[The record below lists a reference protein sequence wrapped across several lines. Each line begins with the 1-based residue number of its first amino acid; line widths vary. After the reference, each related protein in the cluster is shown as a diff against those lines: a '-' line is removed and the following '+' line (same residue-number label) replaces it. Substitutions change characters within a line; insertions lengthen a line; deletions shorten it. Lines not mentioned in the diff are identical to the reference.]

1 MRRCVLALFVV
12 ALAASACADPAAAP
26 VGAADVAVASGDAA
40 AAADATQDSA
50 GAADT
55 GPPDAG
61 LQPRNVA
68 FSCTGKTTLLY
79 DPAGPKQIT
88 TFPDEFYTVDD
99 PKTATGV
106 RVQFDPALPWI
117 KNGPKILTR
126 AFEDMNALDG
136 WGVTAAVTFRFDAP
150 VGMGLPS
157 GPTSVDAAGLL
168 FADLGPI
175 GKPLPKPERVPFEAQ
190 LTDDGKTVL
199 LWPMR
204 PLRPKHRHAVVWTHG
219 QKADDGGC
227 IQPSLALQK
236 ILRNEGGDPRL
247 DRVSWRAQDALG
259 ALGVKPGEVSALAVF
274 TTQSTVD
281 LSVKIAQHI
290 ATQKFAWSGPAK
302 CEDGPIFRK
311 CDRPFVAQDYR
322 DGRVVVDGTPQKP
335 WTLMVS
341 VWLPAAAKGPVPAA
355 VYGHGLGS
363 GRSQG
368 KALAELAA
376 PQGIATVG
384 IDAPAHGDH
393 PGTNP
398 KPQGTLPT
406 VIQFFGLDVATVS
419 VDGLKLRDHWRQATY
434 DKLQLVQLLLADPDV
449 DGDGKPDLDTQKLMY
464 LGVSLGGIMG
474 SELLALTPHLK
485 AAVLSVPGARVSSI
499 ISDSQEFAPLIFAF
513 KPEGT
518 SDGDVIR
525 FFPMLQTLLDA
536 GDAGAYAPHVLK
548 DRLPGAGPPP
558 HVLMQMS
565 MNDEIVPNTANRV
578 LARALGLGHA
588 PPVAGAVGL
597 IPLIG
602 KLPVKGNAA
611 GGVTGVLF
619 QFDRA
624 TTQKGKPPEPS
635 AHGNVPKCAEAMA
648 QDLHFLGSWMKDGV
662 AEVIDPYALLGTPP
676 LPTK

>member
-1 MRRCVLALFVV
+1 MRTFVASLLALTAVACTDPAV
-12 ALAASACADPAAAP
+12 SAGNPGDAKGGADAAIASDAGPDGGALA
-26 VGAADVAVASGDAA
+26 
-40 AAADATQDSA
+40 
-50 GAADT
+50 DT
-55 GPPDAG
+55 AKPDAG
-61 LQPRNVA
+61 LQPIDVA
-68 FSCTGKTTLLY
+68 FACTGTTMLLY

-117 KNGPKILTR
+117 KTGPKILSR
-126 AFEDMNALDG
+126 AFEDLNALDG

-150 VGMGLPS
+150 VGAHLPS

-175 GKPLPKPERVPFEAQ
+175 GQLWAKPERVPFEVQ
-190 LTDDGKTVL
+190 LTDEGRTVL

-204 PLRPKHRHAVVWTHG
+204 PLRPKHRHAVVWTLD
-219 QKADDGGC
+219 QPADDGFC
-227 IQPSLALQK
+227 IQASAALRQ
-236 ILRNEGGDPRL
+236 ILRNNGGDPRL
-247 DRVSWRAQDALG
+247 DRLSWRAQEALAALG
-259 ALGVKPGEVSALAVF
+259 IQPSEVSALAVF
-274 TTQSTVD
+274 TTQSTTD
-281 LSVKIAQHI
+281 LSIKVAKDIAGR
-290 ATQKFAWSGPAK
+290 AFAWSGPAT
-302 CEDGPIFRK
+302 CEKTMLFRK
-311 CDRPFVAQDYR
+311 CDRPFVAHDYR
-322 DGRVVVDGTPQKP
+322 DGRVVQDGTPQKP
-335 WTLMVS
+335 WTLTVS
-341 VWLPAAAKGPVPAA
+341 VWLPNDAKGPVPAA
-355 VYGHGLGS
+355 VFGHGLGS

-376 PQGIATVG
+376 PQGIATVAV
-384 IDAPAHGDH
+384 DAPAHGDH
-393 PGTNP
+393 PGANP

-406 VIQFFGLDVATVS
+406 VIQFFGLDVATLS

-434 DKLQLVQLLLADPDV
+434 DKLQLVQLLLADPDI
-449 DGDGKPDLDTQKLMY
+449 DGDGKADLDTQKLMY

-513 KPEGT
+513 KPDGT

-536 GDAGAYAPHVLK
+536 GDAGAYAPHVSK
-548 DRLPGAGPPP
+548 DRLAGAGPPP
-558 HVLMQMS
+558 HLLMQMA

-588 PPVAGAVGL
+588 PPVAAPVGL
-597 IPLIG
+597 LPVLG
-602 KLPVKGNAA
+602 PLPVKGNLP
-611 GGVTGVLF
+611 GGVSGVLF

-648 QDLHFLGSWMKDGV
+648 QDLHFLQSWMATGV
-662 AEVIDPYALLGTPP
+662 AEVIDPYALLGTPA
-676 LPTK
+676 LGSK